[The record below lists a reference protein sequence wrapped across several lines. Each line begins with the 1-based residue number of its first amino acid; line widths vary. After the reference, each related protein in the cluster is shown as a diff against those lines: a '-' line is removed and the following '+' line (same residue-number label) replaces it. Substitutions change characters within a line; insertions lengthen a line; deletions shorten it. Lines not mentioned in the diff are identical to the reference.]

1 MRIIDLRGQ
10 NLSRAE
16 LLAAM
21 PRAAMGTS
29 EATDLVRPILDDV
42 KERGAAGGQIRNG
55 LVHLGEALAVQ
66 AQGGA
71 LRAQHVRAALGAAQ
85 NGLGLAGQQR
95 GQRCGLCREDRH
107 QHPVGLHRGHLPAG
121 Q

>member
-29 EATDLVRPILDDV
+29 EATSSENTIDVIL
-42 KERGAAGGQIRNG
+42 
-55 LVHLGEALAVQ
+55 
-66 AQGGA
+66 
-71 LRAQHVRAALGAAQ
+71 
-85 NGLGLAGQQR
+85 
-95 GQRCGLCREDRH
+95 
-107 QHPVGLHRGHLPAG
+107 
-121 Q
+121 